1 MASSVFRSSLAVID
15 LRFLLILSDAW
26 SHHTVLR
33 RSSWEDEGTPSCS
46 DFDALQ
52 GTVDQSRMIILQ
64 T

>member
-15 LRFLLILSDAW
+15 LRFLLTLSDAW

-46 DFDALQ
+46 DLDALQ
-52 GTVDQSRMIILQ
+52 GTVD
-64 T
+64 